1 MATPPV
7 FFKGEKLRKVYP
19 RRFILTNG
27 CFLIFDSDKHT
38 TSGVY
43 ETDRLKL

>member
-1 MATPPV
+1 MATPPA

-19 RRFILTNG
+19 GRFILMNG
-27 CFLIFDSDKHT
+27 CFLILGSDKRA

-43 ETDRLKL
+43 DRD